1 KILLFPFCY
10 YISYLSRFRN
20 CCNEHTVSYCITGRE
35 NVSQKYVL
43 FSQGKSWSNA
53 QTFCRQTHT
62 DLVSVRNLDE
72 DQQLQ
77 NLVLQNLG
85 QNSGQRILVFIGL
98 FKDDF
103 RWTDNSSSMTR
114 HWSIGE
120 PDGSGACVVHSL
132 SGSNKWADENCD
144 QTRPF
149 ICQDESKQL
158 IKTSQ

>member
-1 KILLFPFCY
+1 FFSGFSFI
-10 YISYLSRFRN
+10 
-20 CCNEHTVSYCITGRE
+20 SYCITGRE
-35 NVSQKYVL
+35 NVPQYVL

-85 QNSGQRILVFIGL
+85 QNSGQRILV
-98 FKDDF
+98 
-103 RWTDNSSSMTR
+103 WTDNSSSMTR

>member
-1 KILLFPFCY
+1 IP
-10 YISYLSRFRN
+10 
-20 CCNEHTVSYCITGRE
+20 
-35 NVSQKYVL
+35 QAL
-43 FSQGKSWSNA
+43 FSFFFQFTGAMEN
-53 QTFCRQTHT
+53 RQTHT

-149 ICQDESKQL
+149 ICQDVNVMGFKL
-158 IKTSQ
+158 C